1 VADRLIFVLNAAKFF
16 LTHRLPVADAARA
29 AGFEVHVAAPD
40 GPEAATI
47 RVRGYEFHPIVMG
60 RGTLGPWGEF
70 QSVRSLYRL
79 YRRLQPTLVHHLA
92 LKPVLYGSYAA
103 GAAGVPHVVNAVTG
117 LGYLFTDGDLR
128 ARLLRSAFVGIARPV
143 LRWMPRF
150 TIFQN
155 EDDLEI
161 FVSLGLVKRQEA
173 VLIRGSGV
181 DPDVFRPPAE
191 EPPGPPI
198 VMLPSRMLWDKGVGE
213 FVASARSLS
222 DHPARPRFVLVG
234 DPDHGNPR
242 SVTTEQLETWQRD
255 GIVEWWG
262 HRSGMA
268 GVLAGSTIVALPSTY
283 REGVPKVL
291 IEAASCAR
299 AIVTTDMPGCRDIV
313 RDGVNGLLVRP
324 KDSDSLTGAL
334 ARLLDDPTSRVRMGF
349 RGRALVKREFAEEL
363 VVSSTLDVYESVL
376 KRAVDPAL
384 AN

>member
-1 VADRLIFVLNAAKFF
+1 
-16 LTHRLPVADAARA
+16 
-29 AGFEVHVAAPD
+29 
-40 GPEAATI
+40 
-47 RVRGYEFHPIVMG
+47 MG
-60 RGTLGPWGEF
+60 RGTLGPWGEL

-117 LGYLFTDGDLR
+117 LGYLFTDGDVR

-161 FVSLGLVKRQEA
+161 FVRLGLVKRQQA
-173 VLIRGSGV
+173 VLIRGSGA

-213 FVASARSLS
+213 FVAAAKSLS
-222 DHPARPRFVLVG
+222 SHPARPRFVLVG

-242 SVTTEQLETWQRD
+242 SVTTEQLEAWQRD

-268 GVLAGSTIVALPSTY
+268 SVLASSTIVALPSTY

-313 RDGVNGLLVRP
+313 RDGMNGLLVRP
-324 KDSDSLTGAL
+324 KDSDSLTRAL
-334 ARLLDDPTSRVRMGF
+334 ARLLDDPTSRVQMGF
-349 RGRALVKREFAEEL
+349 RGRALVKDEFAEEL
-363 VVSSTLDVYESVL
+363 VVSSTLDVYRSVL
-376 KRAVDPAL
+376 TGAVGPAI